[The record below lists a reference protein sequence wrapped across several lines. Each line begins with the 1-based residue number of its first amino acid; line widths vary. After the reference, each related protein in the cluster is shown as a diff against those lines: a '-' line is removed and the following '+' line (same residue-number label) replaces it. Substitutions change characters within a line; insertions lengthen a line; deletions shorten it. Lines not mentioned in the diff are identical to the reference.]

1 MGAVA
6 YPVHGLTMRL
16 VSMIGLVLG
25 GVALASCASTG
36 AYIGDTLPEW
46 AGGLPKGTPPRA
58 GSPGYNA
65 YLREISGEGEG
76 TVPTAGQTAGQ
87 APRAQAPVAPRVQQE
102 KEPVDQ
108 PIH

>member
-1 MGAVA
+1 
-6 YPVHGLTMRL
+6 MRL
-16 VSMIGLVLG
+16 VSVIGLVVG
-25 GVALASCASTG
+25 GALLASCASTG

-65 YLREISGEGEG
+65 YLRGISGEGEG
-76 TVPTAGQTAGQ
+76 AVPTAEQSAAQ
-87 APRAQAPVAPRVQQE
+87 PKSAPRAQ
-102 KEPVDQ
+102 KDPVDQ